1 MFADQPSL
9 TIMQQYLSRQHVFSL
24 FTSFQSD
31 SWPAICFYIFKAQT
45 MSLYFLTETTT
56 RHGEL
61 MLKNP
66 IVAGT
71 ICCQSKTVANIQG
84 IQFIGKVH
92 SLTGRQEHQARQN
105 YNRRF
110 PVAMAASI
118 PIWQLSLQQIKMVN
132 NKLGFGTKLIWH
144 RDT

>member
-1 MFADQPSL
+1 
-9 TIMQQYLSRQHVFSL
+9 
-24 FTSFQSD
+24 
-31 SWPAICFYIFKAQT
+31 

-56 RHGEL
+56 RHGQL

-71 ICCQSKTVANIQG
+71 ICCQSKAVAKIQG
-84 IQFIGKVH
+84 IQFTGKVH
-92 SLTGRQEHQARQN
+92 SLTGKQEQQARQN
-105 YNRRF
+105 YHRRF

-144 RDT
+144 LDS

>member
-1 MFADQPSL
+1 MFAAQPSL
-9 TIMQQYLSRQHVFSL
+9 AIMQQYLSRQHVFSL

-31 SWPAICFYIFKAQT
+31 SWPAICFYIFNAQT

-56 RHGEL
+56 RHGQL

-71 ICCQSKTVANIQG
+71 ICCQSKAVAKIQG
-84 IQFIGKVH
+84 IQFTGKVH
-92 SLTGRQEHQARQN
+92 SLTGKQEQQARQN
-105 YNRRF
+105 YHRCF

-144 RDT
+144 RDS